1 MNKFVAYLNLFRW
14 RNLLFFAS
22 LMVFFRLFIILPLFD
37 AAGVETA
44 LSHIN
49 FSLLVLASL
58 MVIAAGY
65 AINDYFDVRKD
76 RINRPDKIIVG
87 RVLPRRTAILSQWIL
102 NTFGGLIGI
111 YISWYVKYLP
121 LAFIFVFVPF
131 LLWLYGVRIKRSFL
145 LGNIFISALS
155 ALIVFLV
162 WAVEFE
168 AAKYIELPQELI
180 FKGRFYT
187 LFYSVLFFFM
197 FFALEVVKDFLDF
210 EGDKKTGVRTFPVV
224 LGKPMARNVYIV
236 LLIVAIQIA
245 GIYVFWLSK
254 NFFVYSVAFFVFF
267 VIIPLAILIF
277 LALKPMDQWRPIK
290 SKLLLNT
297 ILIAIT
303 LSIIVQFFYIY

>member
-44 LSHIN
+44 LSLIN

-87 RVLPRRTAILSQWIL
+87 RVLPRRAAILSQWVL

-121 LAFIFVFVPF
+121 LAFIFVSVPF
-131 LLWLYGVRIKRSFL
+131 LLWLYGVRIKRSL
-145 LGNIFISALS
+145 ILGNIFISALS

-168 AAKYIELPQELI
+168 AAKYLELPIELV
-180 FKGRFYT
+180 FKGRFFM
-187 LFYSVLFFFM
+187 LFYSALFFFM
-197 FFALEVVKDFLDF
+197 FFALEVIKDF
-210 EGDKKTGVRTFPVV
+210 
-224 LGKPMARNVYIV
+224 
-236 LLIVAIQIA
+236 
-245 GIYVFWLSK
+245 
-254 NFFVYSVAFFVFF
+254 
-267 VIIPLAILIF
+267 
-277 LALKPMDQWRPIK
+277 
-290 SKLLLNT
+290 
-297 ILIAIT
+297 
-303 LSIIVQFFYIY
+303 